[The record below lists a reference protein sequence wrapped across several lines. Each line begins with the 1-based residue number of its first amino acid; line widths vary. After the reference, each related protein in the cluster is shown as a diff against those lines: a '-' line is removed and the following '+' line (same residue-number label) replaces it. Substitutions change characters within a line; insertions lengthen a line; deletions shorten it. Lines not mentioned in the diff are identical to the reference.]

1 MIGGRLIN
9 DFPHFTLYL
18 HSRSIRKYNNK
29 NHDHEPRRC
38 RSHARGVETIRQ
50 VHSQRPTGDA
60 HQRQEEEA
68 VAEAVSILTGANRF
82 CYFRLEAECL
92 HLNKLIGS
100 LHGRAQAGGKHED
113 SDYKVLKRKQWEA
126 RGRIFF
132 LQGSLCGAMPAVC
145 EPELIDMRYGCQ
157 AVAAPTSAILIDQ
170 DHISRD
176 MERNVQEAGAY
187 IVSKH
192 IWTGANRFRIF
203 SDQSRL

>member
-1 MIGGRLIN
+1 M
-9 DFPHFTLYL
+9 
-18 HSRSIRKYNNK
+18 
-29 NHDHEPRRC
+29 
-38 RSHARGVETIRQ
+38 V
-50 VHSQRPTGDA
+50 
-60 HQRQEEEA
+60 
-68 VAEAVSILTGANRF
+68 
-82 CYFRLEAECL
+82 FRLEAECL

-132 LQGSLCGAMPAVC
+132 LQGSVCGGMPAVC

-157 AVAAPTSAILIDQ
+157 AVAPPTSAILIDQ

-192 IWTGANRFRIF
+192 IWTGANRFSEF
-203 SDQSRL
+203 SVTNLNCRGAKIPISVQTNPVDCLQTATAELEREV